1 MPTPR
6 RRHPERFVIRDFKAE
21 LSALEFAA
29 SEGRIRDVERLIEAG
44 STIGMALF
52 EAVDQDHRDIAEL
65 LLRYGADVNDMA
77 GSGRTPLFVAATRGN
92 ADLCQWLIDHGADAR
107 VIDAGGETVLFKAA
121 CAECADT
128 LLVLLRAGAPLDHLD
143 SCGRS
148 VQEMVVEIHE
158 RIHLDLREPLEN
170 ALHRWHAVGR
180 SDRLDEAF
188 EAVGASSAPTPP
200 RSRW

>member
-1 MPTPR
+1 MSL
-6 RRHPERFVIRDFKAE
+6 D
-21 LSALEFAA
+21 
-29 SEGRIRDVERLIEAG
+29 
-44 STIGMALF
+44 
-52 EAVDQDHRDIAEL
+52 
-65 LLRYGADVNDMA
+65 N
-77 GSGRTPLFVAATRGN
+77 
-92 ADLCQWLIDHGADAR
+92 DLCQWLIDHGADAR

-121 CAECADT
+121 CAECAET

-158 RIHLDLREPLEN
+158 RIHLDLREPLET